1 MKRNKLIF
9 LKPKK
14 GNNLGQWLIEQGI
27 SAGFPSPA
35 DDFKEVRI
43 SLDKELV
50 KNKEATF
57 YARVSGD
64 SMVGAGLDDGDLLVI
79 DRSLN
84 PENGKIAVCL
94 VDGEFTVIWRVYKGQ
109 CGIIRSDTDRE
120 NKMKIYKEGDQIK
133 LKQGERHRLIGL
145 DEYCLV
151 AEIWQHTDKNKPS
164 NEEDIVRVQDDFGR

>member
-1 MKRNKLIF
+1 MKQEKLKF
-9 LKPKK
+9 LRPKDE
-14 GNNLGQWLIEQGI
+14 NLMGQWLIEEGI

-35 DDFKEVRI
+35 DDFKETRI
-43 SLDKELV
+43 SLDRELV

-94 VDGEFTVIWRVYKGQ
+94 VDGEFTVKRIKKEKNKLYL
-109 CGIIRSDTDRE
+109 IPE
-120 NKMKIYKEGDQIK
+120 NKKYKPIEIK
-133 LKQGERHRLIGL
+133 EENELIIWGVV
-145 DEYCLV
+145 EYV
-151 AEIWQHTDKNKPS
+151 IKK
-164 NEEDIVRVQDDFGR
+164 V